1 MKNVARMHAKVAIA
15 RTKFCGCGILYAR
28 DGDQAGIT
36 VWMRERMQTG
46 REGG

>member
-15 RTKFCGCGILYAR
+15 RTKFCGCGMYAR